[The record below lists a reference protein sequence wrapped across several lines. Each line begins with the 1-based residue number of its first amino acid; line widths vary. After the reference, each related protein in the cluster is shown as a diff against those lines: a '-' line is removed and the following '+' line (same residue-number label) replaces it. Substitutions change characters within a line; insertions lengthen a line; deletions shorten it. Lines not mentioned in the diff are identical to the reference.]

1 MQLEFKIRA
10 SAASQIMTKARSG
23 SGLSETA
30 KTYCETWL
38 KEQIYSR
45 PKMIS
50 SKYFDKGNAM
60 ESDAIEF
67 AAMQLGWGLVYKN
80 EVNYTDSDL
89 IGTPDL
95 VLTNLVPDI
104 KCSWDCFS
112 FPLFENELPVQ
123 YYWQLQTY
131 MALTGMSKGMIV
143 YCLMDAP
150 DYLIERE
157 AWVIAR
163 SRGESELD
171 MELFDLVKARMTY
184 SGLPVGLRLKTFEIE
199 RNDAAIASLR
209 ERVELCREYIG
220 GIML

>member
-10 SAASQIMTKARSG
+10 SAASQIMTNARSG

-30 KTYCETWL
+30 KTYCQTWL
-38 KEQIYSR
+38 KEKIYNR
-45 PKMIS
+45 PKVVT

-80 EVNYTDSDL
+80 ETTYNDADL
-89 IGTPDL
+89 IGKPDL
-95 VLTNLVPDI
+95 VLPTVVPDI

-112 FPLFENELPVQ
+112 FPLLETELPTQ

-150 DYLIERE
+150 DHLIERE
-157 AWVIAR
+157 AYSIAR
-163 SRGESELD
+163 GMGESEVEMD
-171 MELFDLVKARMTY
+171 VYDKVKARMKY
-184 SGLPVGLRLKTFEIE
+184 SDLPVGLRLKTFEVE
-199 RNDAAIASLR
+199 RDDAAIARLR
-209 ERVELCREYIG
+209 ERVDQCREYIG
-220 GIML
+220 GLMI

>member
-1 MQLEFKIRA
+1 
-10 SAASQIMTKARSG
+10 MTNARSG

-30 KTYCETWL
+30 KTYCQTWL
-38 KEQIYSR
+38 KEKIYNR
-45 PKMIS
+45 PKTIT

-80 EVNYTDSDL
+80 ETTYNDADL

-95 VLTNLVPDI
+95 VLPTVVPDI

-112 FPLFENELPVQ
+112 FPLLETELPTQ

-150 DYLIERE
+150 DHLIERE
-157 AWVIAR
+157 AYSIAR
-163 SRGESELD
+163 GLGESEIEMD
-171 MELFDLVKARMTY
+171 VYDKVKTRMKY
-184 SGLPVGLRLKTFEIE
+184 SDLPVGLRLKTFEVE
-199 RNDAAIASLR
+199 RDDAAIARLR
-209 ERVELCREYIG
+209 ERVGQCREYIG
-220 GIML
+220 GLMI